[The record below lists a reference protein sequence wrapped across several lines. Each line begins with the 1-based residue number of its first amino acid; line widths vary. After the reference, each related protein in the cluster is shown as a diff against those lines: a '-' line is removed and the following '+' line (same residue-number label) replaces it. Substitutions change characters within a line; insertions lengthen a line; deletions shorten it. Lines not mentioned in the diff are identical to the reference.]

1 MDIDRHMSLRSSSG
15 KKTLGLVTHMHADA
29 VPGQPLATDAT
40 GMAGKSTGVSLPTYP
55 ADDGPL
61 THAEIR
67 AIQADA
73 DLRLPRGRVIQ
84 RRSLFS

>member
-1 MDIDRHMSLRSSSG
+1 M
-15 KKTLGLVTHMHADA
+15 THMYEDM
-29 VPGQPLATDAT
+29 VPVPPLATNAT
-40 GMAGKSTGVSLPTYP
+40 DMEGKPTGESLPTYP

-61 THAEIR
+61 TQADIR
-67 AIQADA
+67 SIQADA

>member
-1 MDIDRHMSLRSSSG
+1 MDIDRHMSWRSSSI
-15 KKTLGLVTHMHADA
+15 KETRGLATHMHEDV
-29 VPGQPLATDAT
+29 VPVPPSATDAT
-40 GMAGKSTGVSLPTYP
+40 DMAGESNGESLPSYP

-61 THAEIR
+61 TQAEIR

-73 DLRLPRGRVIQ
+73 DLRLPRGHVIQ

>member
-1 MDIDRHMSLRSSSG
+1 MDIDRHMSWRSSSI
-15 KKTLGLVTHMHADA
+15 KETRGLATHMHEDV
-29 VPGQPLATDAT
+29 VPVLPLATDAT
-40 GMAGKSTGVSLPTYP
+40 DMAGETNGESLPTYP

-61 THAEIR
+61 TQAEIR

-73 DLRLPRGRVIQ
+73 DLRMPRGRVIQ

>member
-1 MDIDRHMSLRSSSG
+1 MHEDVVPVPPSAID
-15 KKTLGLVTHMHADA
+15 
-29 VPGQPLATDAT
+29 ATD
-40 GMAGKSTGVSLPTYP
+40 MAGESTGESLPSYP

-61 THAEIR
+61 TQAEIR

-73 DLRLPRGRVIQ
+73 DLRMPRGRVIQ

>member
-1 MDIDRHMSLRSSSG
+1 MDIDRHMSRRSSSS
-15 KKTLGLVTHMHADA
+15 KETRGLVTHMHEDV
-29 VPGQPLATDAT
+29 VPGQPLATDAP
-40 GMAGKSTGVSLPTYP
+40 GMAGKSTGESLPTYP

-61 THAEIR
+61 THAEIL